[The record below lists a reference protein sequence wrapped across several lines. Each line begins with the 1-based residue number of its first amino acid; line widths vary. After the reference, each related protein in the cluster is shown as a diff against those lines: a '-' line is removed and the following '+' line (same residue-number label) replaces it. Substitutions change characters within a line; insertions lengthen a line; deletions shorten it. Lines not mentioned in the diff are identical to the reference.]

1 MAGPQG
7 SPGLVTEGGA
17 GGAGGGGRWA
27 DLVPRL
33 ASAVVLLALGAALLL
48 APQPWMGLL
57 AAALGGVTFWEL
69 ARMTGRSGPRLAAL
83 GGLAAACVL
92 AASIWPVP
100 AAPLLLALPML
111 AGLKGTAPGHR
122 PAFALFGLAVP
133 LVAYQL
139 IVLREG
145 LGAPFLAW
153 VAGIVILSDTL
164 GYFAGRLIGGPKFWP
179 RISPKKTWSGTVA
192 GWLGAV
198 VWGLGFGLATG
209 QPPLVLALAGL
220 PICLAGQMGD
230 IAESWL
236 KRRAGVK
243 DSSNLIPGHGGV
255 MDRFDA
261 LSGAV
266 LAVSALVLCGLIGQG
281 GW

>member
-1 MAGPQG
+1 MAGPDG
-7 SPGLVTEGGA
+7 SRGPVA
-17 GGAGGGGRWA
+17 GGGRWA
-27 DLVPRL
+27 DLTQRL
-33 ASAVVLLALGAALLL
+33 ASAAVLLALGAALLL
-48 APQPWMGLL
+48 APQPWLGLM

-69 ARMTGRSGPRLAAL
+69 ARMTGRPGPRLTAL
-83 GGLAAACVL
+83 GGLAAACVF
-92 AASIWPVP
+92 AASIWAVP

-111 AGLKGTAPGHR
+111 SGLKGTVPGHR
-122 PAFALFGLAVP
+122 LAFALFGLAIP

-139 IVLREG
+139 IVLREDMG
-145 LGAPFLAW
+145 TLFLVW

-209 QPPLVLALAGL
+209 HAPLWLALAGV

-243 DSSNLIPGHGGV
+243 DSSNLIPGHGGF

-261 LSGAV
+261 LSGAM
-266 LAVSALVLCGLIGQG
+266 LAVSALLAVGWAGQG